1 MESPDVRDSASRAL
15 DLQAAF
21 FAAPNCCTPASLGGD
36 ESAGGAYEAS
46 LRYHA
51 SGATDRAVL
60 LPFRDRAD
68 GPTAWYACAASAEMA
83 QSLQEEMHAFL
94 GPSFVAERP
103 SVRFRDEAAHHALPL
118 VEGAGWHALR
128 FDARDA
134 RADEVVLRQWRL
146 YDELLRRRP
155 EVASYVP
162 RTFHQLRASFDRA
175 LLARNE
181 PGARAAMASLRE
193 RFGVSAENRRFLEI
207 RLDAAFERWDAIV
220 EHPLLP
226 QLLHLQL
233 PPETYGDV
241 MEALY
246 RVHVQPYEAVT
257 TLEPLIEQFKE
268 TVADPAQPLFS
279 TRRTSRRPAVLKAFV
294 LHELLQPEPQLAV
307 CERLLQELPAGAF
320 GAIDPVLRKA
330 CTRQPLVDDVTPANE
345 ALNNEQFDRA
355 WDLYWPLPDSV
366 DVLRGLIACA
376 RESADPAKTGAVL
389 TRLEA
394 AAAPIRAA
402 VESAS
407 STRLANLRAI
417 YREPP
422 LPEKLSDQFDRL
434 PDEPIERYIE
444 RWTEFARSVD
454 PARLLA
460 ETSMVDAAI
469 DCLMRQAVDDPALFE
484 RLYPLWHELFIER
497 TDPDQRLVPLY
508 AEMLEALRA
517 RDVFQ
522 RTDQELVH
530 QTLVAIV
537 DSGND
542 AAYRNAVD
550 TITKIFEA
558 IRSPQAIGWA
568 LDVCDSLALR
578 RVRDADA
585 RLRLLSAVVQAC
597 REFGARLESVQIQQ
611 LQLLASEAGL
621 ELPLLDLASSTASV
635 AHPADEP
642 SYRVVFY
649 SLEEAA
655 TRRAV
660 EVLRILHPGWV
671 IDTNAEHVCS
681 DRLKSL
687 AQQAHVFVFAWR
699 CSKHAAYD
707 CVKANSR
714 KNRLVMAR
722 GVGTASL
729 VSAALENLSLAAGQ
743 EVSGQRTSGAFRGVL

>member
-1 MESPDVRDSASRAL
+1 MDSPDRRDSASRAQA
-15 DLQAAF
+15 LQASF
-21 FAAPNCCTPASLGGD
+21 FATPNRCTPSSLGGEED
-36 ESAGGAYEAS
+36 ARRAYEVS
-46 LRYHA
+46 LRHHA
-51 SGATDRAVL
+51 SGETDRAVL
-60 LPFRDRAD
+60 LPFRAEAD
-68 GPTAWYACAASAEMA
+68 GPTAWFACAASPQIVRA
-83 QSLQEEMHAFL
+83 LQEEMHAFL
-94 GPSFVAERP
+94 GPSFVAEHPPGRAH
-103 SVRFRDEAAHHALPL
+103 DEADHHALPL
-118 VEGAGWHALR
+118 IKGAGWYAIR

-134 RADEVVLRQWRL
+134 RTDEVVLRQWRL
-146 YDELLRRRP
+146 YDELLQRRP
-155 EVASYVP
+155 RVAPYVP
-162 RTFHQLRASFDRA
+162 STFHQIRASFDRA

-181 PGARAAMASLRE
+181 PGARAAMATLRE
-193 RFGVSAENRRFLEI
+193 RFGVSAENLRFLEI
-207 RLDAAFERWDAIV
+207 RLEAAFERWDAIV
-220 EHPLLP
+220 AHPLLP

-257 TLEPLIEQFKE
+257 ILDPLLEQFKE
-268 TVADPAQPLFS
+268 TIAGPAQPLFS

-320 GAIDPVLRKA
+320 GAIDHLLRETCA
-330 CTRQPLVDDVTPANE
+330 RRPLVDNIAPANE
-345 ALNNEQFDRA
+345 ALDNEQFDRA

-407 STRLANLRAI
+407 ATRLANLRAA

-434 PDEPIERYIE
+434 PDEPTDRYIE
-444 RWTEFARSVD
+444 RWTEFSRSVE
-454 PARLLA
+454 PARLLT
-460 ETSMVDAAI
+460 EIGMVDAAV
-469 DCLMRQAVDDPALFE
+469 DCLMRQAVEDPALFE

-497 TDPDQRLVPLY
+497 TDPDRRLVPLY

-522 RTDQELVH
+522 RTDQELLH
-530 QTLVAIV
+530 QALVAIV
-537 DSGND
+537 ESGDD
-542 AAYRNAVD
+542 AAYRQAVD
-550 TITKIFEA
+550 TISKIFEA

-578 RVRDADA
+578 RIRDGDA
-585 RLRLLSAVVQAC
+585 RMRLLTAVVQAC
-597 REFGARLESVQIQQ
+597 REFSARLEPLQIHQ
-611 LQLLASEAGL
+611 LQLLAREAQID
-621 ELPLLDLASSTASV
+621 LPPFGPAPAEASGV
-635 AHPADEP
+635 APADES

-649 SLEEAA
+649 SLDERA

-660 EVLRILHPGWV
+660 DMLRILHPGWE
-671 IDTNAEHVCS
+671 IDTNADHVCS

-687 AQQAHVFVFAWR
+687 ARHAHVFVFAWR
-699 CSKHAAYD
+699 CSKHAAYY
-707 CVKANSR
+707 CVKANSP
-714 KNRLVMAR
+714 KDNLVMAR
-722 GVGTASL
+722 GVGTTSL
-729 VSAALENLSLAAGQ
+729 VAAAVEHLKLAALDA
-743 EVSGQRTSGAFRGVL
+743 V